1 VIKSIIGK
9 CPIQAI
15 WGFTVPSTVPSG
27 KDVLFAWSWINKTGN
42 REMYMNCARVN
53 IENDAYAVSDT
64 SLDSLPAIFKAN
76 IFGDTCQVG
85 EGVEVVYP
93 NPGEQVEYGNAAL
106 KGTAPTEVTGCPADS
121 GHGAPAYISPTSSIT
136 TPTSSI
142 YKAEETARNQDPE
155 DRVTEGVV
163 KVAEDRATT
172 YAPTSTPV
180 VVSTPPTPST
190 MVTRTKTYIKPT
202 APSAPGSCTP
212 NTILCSDDGASF
224 SVCDHAAWVLMGSV
238 APGTICSNGKIV
250 RDSALGACDV
260 DGKTKCL
267 ENGTKWA
274 TCAQGAWVLMGDVA
288 AGTSCA
294 DN

>member
-1 VIKSIIGK
+1 
-9 CPIQAI
+9 
-15 WGFTVPSTVPSG
+15 
-27 KDVLFAWSWINKTGN
+27 
-42 REMYMNCARVN
+42 MYMNCARVD
-53 IENDAYAVSDT
+53 IENDAYAL
-64 SLDSLPAIFKAN
+64 SLDSLPEIFKAN

-85 EGVEVVYP
+85 EGIEVVYP

-106 KGTAPTEVTGCPADS
+106 KGTAPTEVTGCPAGS
-121 GHGAPAYISPTSSIT
+121 GHGAPVYVSSTSSVA
-136 TPTSSI
+136 TPTSSV
-142 YKAEETARNQDPE
+142 YEAEETARVE
-155 DRVTEGVV
+155 DAENLVTEEVAKVV
-163 KVAEDRATT
+163 K
-172 YAPTSTPV
+172 APTSTPV
-180 VVSTPPTPST
+180 IVSTAPTPST
-190 MVTRTKTYIKPT
+190 MVTRTKTYTKPT
-202 APSAPGSCTP
+202 APSTPGSCTP

-224 SVCDHAAWVLMGSV
+224 SVCDHTAWIPMGSV

-250 RDSALGACDV
+250 RDSPLGACDV